1 MNAGFQLTDVP
12 RIDRISK
19 KNFVEQYVKP
29 QKPVVIEH
37 LIEDW
42 PAYEKW
48 SLEYIQEKAGN
59 KTVPLFDSNEKISSK
74 YKFNEPHKHM
84 KMRDYID
91 LIKKGPTSY
100 RIFLYHLLK
109 EVPAL
114 QKDFSYPDIGLRLLK
129 QIPMLF
135 FGGEG
140 SKVFMHYDIDFAN
153 ILHFHFH
160 GKKRCIIFPPS
171 ETKYLYKVPH
181 ALISREDIDF
191 SNPDFVKFPALK
203 NARGSVA
210 ELNHG
215 ETLYMPEGYWH
226 QMTYLTPGFSMSLR
240 AAPRHLPNLSKALYN
255 LFFMRHFDNAMRK
268 WKGQDWI
275 DYKNRQAIKRTNK
288 KNKIKV

>member
-19 KNFVEQYVKP
+19 KDFLEQYVKP

-42 PAYEKW
+42 PAYSNW
-48 SLEYIQEKAGN
+48 SLDYIQETAGD

-74 YKFNEPHKHM
+74 YKFNEPHRHM
-84 KMRDYID
+84 KMREYID

-114 QKDFSYPDIGLRLLK
+114 QKDFNYPDVGLRLLK

-140 SKVFMHYDIDFAN
+140 SRVFMHYDIDFAN

-191 SNPDFVKFPALK
+191 SNPDYEKFPALR
-203 NARGSVA
+203 NARGYVA
-210 ELNHG
+210 YLNHG

-275 DYKNRQAIKRTNK
+275 DYKNRQAVKRTNR
-288 KNKIKV
+288 KNHIS